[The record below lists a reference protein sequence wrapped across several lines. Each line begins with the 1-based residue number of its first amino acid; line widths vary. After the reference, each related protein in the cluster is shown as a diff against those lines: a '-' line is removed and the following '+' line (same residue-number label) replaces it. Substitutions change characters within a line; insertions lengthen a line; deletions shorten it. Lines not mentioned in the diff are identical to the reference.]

1 MFKIKN
7 IRISGFWERH
17 RVESEFAD
25 GVNIIIGSNGTGKT
39 TFMNILYSVLSVD
52 PDGLY
57 ENEFSEVKINLVDGG
72 KVKTVRAV
80 KAETEVSPF
89 PLVTYYISNQ
99 KYVIPLVTND
109 EARAYP
115 LSHRRRALEESAKLR
130 GVLAQFVM
138 LASLSVYRF
147 RNDPE
152 VDPRERSRRALSPVD
167 SRLQE
172 LKQRLTHYQ
181 LELSDEA
188 RNISADLQKEVLT
201 SLLYNPENGGGY
213 TIRSQFNEQT
223 EKSNLI
229 SAYRQLGLNG
239 PEVATK
245 IQKHV
250 AAVGAALQV
259 LKSQDKGAQAIDIA
273 ALQARASTA
282 RVIELSLAAEKRLE
296 GIFSQINKFLEIVA
310 SFIEQK
316 SFAFSGGE
324 LTVKASSN
332 IALQKLSSGEK
343 QLLIL
348 LIEALLQRQQPY
360 IFLADE
366 PELSLHISWQRRII
380 SAITKLN
387 PNAQVIVATHS
398 PEIAGKFS
406 RQIIDMAEIL
416 HV

>member
-324 LTVKASSN
+324 STVKASSN